1 MGGMGDLFS
10 RLSGGTS
17 ELDNSN
23 LAVTIVRKVLLF
35 FSFAIQE
42 YLGNGIS
49 DGLMWSL

>member
-35 FSFAIQE
+35 FTLQFKNTREME
-42 YLGNGIS
+42 YQ
-49 DGLMWSL
+49 MF